1 MIETSRLTLGG
12 NVRATLHDEGEII
25 TSFDDIHDVW
35 DSLKIGGDDLETV
48 LLRSYITALN

>member
-1 MIETSRLTLGG
+1 MGG